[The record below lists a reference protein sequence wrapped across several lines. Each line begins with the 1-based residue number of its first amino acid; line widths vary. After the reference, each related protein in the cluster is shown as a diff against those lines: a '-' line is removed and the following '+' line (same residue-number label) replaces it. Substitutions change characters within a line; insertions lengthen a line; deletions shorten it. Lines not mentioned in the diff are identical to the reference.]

1 MPCEFFSKTVAP
13 RSDRAVSA
21 DGENILIWNLNTDE
35 WYDIACRAAGRN
47 MTQAEWEELDDRTS
61 AEGEGYPSPSSS
73 NSVFASSSLRRA
85 AIFSSDQVSSSASGI
100 GPAEASTSWRCFD
113 LPYTRSYNA
122 SAVLSS
128 PRRRV

>member
-35 WYDIACRAAGRN
+35 WYDIACRAAGRK

-61 AEGEGYPSPSSS
+61 AEGGGYPYPPSS
-73 NSVFASSSLRRA
+73 NSVFASSSLRR
-85 AIFSSDQVSSSASGI
+85 SSIRLSDHVASSSGGI
-100 GPAEASTSWRCFD
+100 RRLEASTRGA
-113 LPYTRSYNA
+113 A
-122 SAVLSS
+122 STCRTHGRTTPQPHAS
-128 PRRRV
+128 PHP